1 MNGNGNGAFV
11 PLGRLKVAVV
21 REASEGFAL
30 GAIVIPRRGAARPN
44 VYATLYEALR
54 SRMTIMRRYGARN
67 GRRGAAPAELDA
79 LASLRDTL
87 GDAHVALAVG
97 DVDGAPEALD
107 GAAAALKGSRN
118 AFKKDA
124 KARAQAGVVRH
135 STSTV
140 NRSATRARLSAIDR
154 RLSAREDEVRSI
166 APWIGAMETALLLEL
181 RRSEG
186 VVHDIDRTVNAIRR
200 HELVRKGS
208 TSDKQRAAI
217 AARLRLLADPAA
229 TLFAAPFVQVRLGLA
244 EPLMRASVAAG
255 SGSASELACALGACA
270 LITGKSR
277 ARAVIESVLTL
288 IAADAPS
295 GTLLRATERAG
306 KSAIK
311 LAFDGGMSGE
321 PLSKVSLHLRTAY
334 RCVRAEKPDVAKN
347 AFKEAISLL

>member
-1 MNGNGNGAFV
+1 MNGNGDGAFV

-21 REASEGFAL
+21 REASEGFPL

-54 SRMTIMRRYGARN
+54 SRMTIMRRYGARSS
-67 GRRGAAPAELDA
+67 RGGSELES
-79 LASLRDTL
+79 LATLRDSL
-87 GDAHVALAVG
+87 GDVHVALAVG
-97 DVDGAPEALD
+97 DVAGAPGAFE
-107 GAAAALKGSRN
+107 AAATELKGSRN

-135 STSTV
+135 TTSTV
-140 NRSATRARLSAIDR
+140 NRSATRARVSAIDR

-186 VVHDIDRTVNAIRR
+186 VVHDIDRTVNAIRK

-217 AARLRLLADPAA
+217 AARLRLLADPAV
-229 TLFAAPFVQVRLGLA
+229 TLIAAPFVQVRLGLS

-277 ARAVIESVLTL
+277 ARAIIESVLTL
-288 IAADAPS
+288 IAADAPPS
-295 GTLLRATERAG
+295 TLLRATERAG

-311 LAFDGGMSGE
+311 VAFDGGLSGE
-321 PLSKVSLHLRTAY
+321 PLSKVTLHLRTAY
-334 RCVRAEKPDVAKN
+334 RCVRAGKPDVAKP